1 MFLELLAL
9 CYINK
14 QVINLKM
21 CSFNFV
27 LKRMNDI
34 VHQVICIPPTSV
46 QNKAEIP
53 GPFPDLDSAT
63 MVTLYNEPGY
73 KPRIFVLRATLVNC
87 MCFGVNR

>member
-1 MFLELLAL
+1 MNTNHG
-9 CYINK
+9 INK
-14 QVINLKM
+14 
-21 CSFNFV
+21 
-27 LKRMNDI
+27 I
-34 VHQVICIPPTSV
+34 VYRRICVPPTSV